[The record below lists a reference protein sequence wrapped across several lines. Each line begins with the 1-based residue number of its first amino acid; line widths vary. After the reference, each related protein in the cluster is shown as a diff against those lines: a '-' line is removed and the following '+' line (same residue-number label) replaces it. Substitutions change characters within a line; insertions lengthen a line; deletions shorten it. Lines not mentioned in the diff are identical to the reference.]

1 MDLQQISDRLEIED
15 VLTRYTRAIDE
26 GEWDR
31 LDTVFTPD
39 AQIDYTESGGIAGTF
54 PEAKKWLAETLPA
67 FFTAT
72 LHTVGQ
78 VSIEYADSGAHPPQ
92 SAQVVAYF
100 DNPMLMR
107 SGDGEPTVVEVGGKY
122 HHTMVRTP
130 EGWRSRKLHEQ
141 LVWKRGI

>member
-1 MDLQQISDRLEIED
+1 MDLQQISDRLEIQD
-15 VLTRYTRAIDE
+15 VLTRYTRSIDE
-26 GEWDR
+26 GKWDG

-39 AQIDYTESGGIAGTF
+39 AQIDYTESGGIAGSF

-72 LHTVGQ
+72 LHTIGQ
-78 VSIEYADSGAHPPQ
+78 VSVEYDNTGDE
-92 SAQVVAYF
+92 AQVVAYF

-107 SGDGEPTVVEVGGKY
+107 SGDGDPTVVEVGGKY
-122 HHTMVRTP
+122 HHTMVRTSD
-130 EGWRSRKLHEQ
+130 GWRSKNLHEE